1 MLYTEIDY
9 TAMTYGVDKWQL
21 ILDSTNRINPTLQL
35 TKENCKLLKS
45 IPYGDPARESLG
57 YLHIQKGD
65 DSYEFIYGR
74 HEVNDIAAGK
84 PALTVEDK
92 NALKAM
98 DNSEDMLDYIAKKW
112 NVAFTPNDFW
122 VSPNST
128 DYTGGTTQPNWLMK
142 SQFSALGLWGEM
154 IVHLH

>member
-9 TAMTYGVDKWQL
+9 TAMKYGVDKWQL
-21 ILDSTNRINPTLQL
+21 ILDRINIIHPTLQL
-35 TKENCKLLKS
+35 TKDNCKLLKS
-45 IPYGDPARESLG
+45 MPYGDPTREQVG
-57 YLHIQKGD
+57 YMHIQKGD
-65 DSYEFIYGR
+65 ANYEFLYGR
-74 HEVNDIAAGK
+74 HSINDVAAEK
-84 PALTVEDK
+84 PPLTTADK

-112 NVAFTPNDFW
+112 NVAFTPDDFW

-128 DYTGGTTQPNWLMK
+128 DYIGGTTSPNWLMK
-142 SQFSALGLWGEM
+142 SQYSALGWWDEM

>member
-21 ILDSTNRINPTLQL
+21 ILDQINIIHPTLQL
-35 TKENCKLLKS
+35 TKDNCKLLKS
-45 IPYGDPARESLG
+45 MPYGDTAKELLG
-57 YLHIQKGD
+57 YLQIQKGED
-65 DSYEFIYGR
+65 TYEFLYGR
-74 HEVNDIAAGK
+74 HNINDVAAGK
-84 PALTVEDK
+84 PALTTADK

-98 DNSEDMLDYIAKKW
+98 DNSEAMLDYIAKKW
-112 NVAFTPNDFW
+112 NVAFMPGDFW
-122 VSPNST
+122 VSPSSK

-142 SQFSALGLWGEM
+142 TQYNALGWWDEM